1 MLPSP
6 FVIPP
11 RAGHSSLPAKVDAWS
26 LIVAVNNERVLQQT
40 LLASPAIDET
50 CQVIT
55 KQGYSCAGKAY
66 NAGIEEARH
75 DLLVF
80 AHQDV
85 YLPHNWISNLEC
97 ALTQLASDDPNWA
110 VLGAFGVAK
119 GHAAELRG
127 YCYSTGL
134 RRVLGAPFPKPI
146 AAQSLDEL
154 VLVVRRSS
162 GLRFD
167 EDLPGFHLYGT
178 DVCLQAERQGM
189 GSYIVSAFC
198 IHNANGIRYLPA
210 DFWRA
215 YFYLR
220 RKWWEALPV
229 TTCCTTLTKWCVPV
243 AHRLALELKRR
254 LRPVQVGTRCD
265 DVDRLYQLISQTSRG

>member
-1 MLPSP
+1 MAAPQNSSASQ
-6 FVIPP
+6 P
-11 RAGHSSLPAKVDAWS
+11 RSAATRLDGWS
-26 LIVAVNNERVLQQT
+26 LVVAVNNERVLQQT
-40 LLASPAIDET
+40 LLASPVIDGR
-50 CQVIT
+50 CQVIM
-55 KQGYSCAGKAY
+55 KRGFPCAGKAY
-66 NAGIEEARH
+66 NAGIAEARH
-75 DLLVF
+75 DIMVF

-85 YLPHNWISNLEC
+85 YLPDDWITNLER
-97 ALTQLASDDPNWA
+97 ALTQLESQDPNWA
-110 VLGAFGVAK
+110 VLGVFGATK

-134 RRVLGAPFPKPI
+134 RAFLGAPFPKPI

-154 VLVVRRSS
+154 ALVVRRSS

-167 EDLPGFHLYGT
+167 EDLPGFHLYGA
-178 DVCLQAERQGM
+178 DICLQAEARAI

-198 IHNANGIRYLPA
+198 IHNANGIRYLPM

-220 RKWWEALPV
+220 RKWWPVLPV

-243 AHRLALELKRR
+243 ATRLAVELKHR

-265 DVDRLYQLISQTSRG
+265 DVKMLYHHIMRSQQP